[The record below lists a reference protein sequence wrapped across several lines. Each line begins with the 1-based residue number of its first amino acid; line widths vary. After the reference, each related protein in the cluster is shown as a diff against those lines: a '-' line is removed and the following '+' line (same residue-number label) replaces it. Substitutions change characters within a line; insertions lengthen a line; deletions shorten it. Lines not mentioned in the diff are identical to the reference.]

1 MSLWNKLWNNCKIVI
16 TENKKVDE
24 TNITEIS
31 TCVSLNSSSLEI
43 QLQNT
48 NLCNQ
53 EKCLNEETKVQI
65 HANNR
70 HPVTRN
76 MSVSRSGRCR
86 QKLKRRSVLF
96 DIPELVSYNINES
109 KITSIDSKLSSIDLN
124 LSKDILMAS
133 ESESENQVPV
143 NDLLKNNE

>member
-1 MSLWNKLWNNCKIVI
+1 MSLWNKLWNNCKIII

-31 TCVSLNSSSLEI
+31 RCVSLNTSSLEI
-43 QLQNT
+43 QNT
-48 NLCNQ
+48 NLRNQ
-53 EKCLNEETKVQI
+53 EKSLNEETKVEI

-109 KITSIDSKLSSIDLN
+109 KITSIDSKLPSIDLN

>member
-1 MSLWNKLWNNCKIVI
+1 MSLWNKLWNNCKIII

-31 TCVSLNSSSLEI
+31 RCVSLNTSSLEV
-43 QLQNT
+43 QNT
-48 NLCNQ
+48 NLRNQ
-53 EKCLNEETKVQI
+53 EKSLNEETKVEI

-109 KITSIDSKLSSIDLN
+109 KITSIDSKLPSIDLN

>member
-1 MSLWNKLWNNCKIVI
+1 MSLWNKLWNNCKIVV

-31 TCVSLNSSSLEI
+31 TCISLNTSSLEI

-48 NLCNQ
+48 K

-65 HANNR
+65 HASNR

-76 MSVSRSGRCR
+76 VSVSRSGRCR

-109 KITSIDSKLSSIDLN
+109 KITSIDSKLDLN